1 MVSGKMAKISK
12 PYFNLI
18 LMADSQ
24 HTREG
29 QMHIDW
35 SLRPPLRALSGAR

>member
-12 PYFNLI
+12 PYFSFTQ
-18 LMADSQ
+18 MADSQ
-24 HTREG
+24 YTREG

-35 SLRPPLRALSGAR
+35 SPPLRALGGAR